1 MLFVGS
7 VIFFLTWWVFVAG
20 TIVCL
25 LERRYFRRGRPK
37 LATLGPLIASDLVRA
52 SQDASAAKGP
62 MELAGPALAKWTNS
76 DTLLF
81 APVQQHSAY
90 RLEWFGQGRRNGD
103 EVLLEARLSVG
114 TLMVVLGCL
123 VMAFQMAVMFAV
135 AGWYPVTAALFGI
148 GILAIRGYR
157 RSFRVEKHAAVEILR
172 EIRNKLPRAI

>member
-25 LERRYFRRGRPK
+25 VERRYFRRGRPK

-81 APVQQHSAY
+81 APVQHSSY

-114 TLMVVLGCL
+114 WLMVVLGSL
-123 VMAFQMAVMFAV
+123 VTAFQIAVMSAV

-148 GILAIRGYR
+148 GILAIRGYT

-172 EIRNKLPRAI
+172 EIRTKLQRAI

>member
-1 MLFVGS
+1 MLFLGS
-7 VIFFLTWWVFVAG
+7 VIFFFTWWVFVAG
-20 TIVCL
+20 TILCL
-25 LERRYFRRGRPK
+25 VERRYFRRGRPE
-37 LATLGPLIASDLVRA
+37 LATLGPLIASDLVRV
-52 SQDASAAKGP
+52 SRHASAAKGS

-81 APVQQHSAY
+81 APVQYSAY
-90 RLEWFGQGRRNGD
+90 RLEWFGQGRRNGG

-114 TLMVVLGCL
+114 WLMIVLGWL

-148 GILAIRGYR
+148 GTLAIRGYR

-172 EIRNKLPRAI
+172 EIRNKLHRAI